1 MNYIDALISIV
12 QSILYIYIINYCIG
26 TKIIKDNKKS
36 IMSVTILSIIAYIIP
51 SILGNFSI
59 CVFFIHI
66 ICVVVIYLFFNK
78 QYIEALTS
86 YSIIYSIVALWI
98 FIFANILYGVI
109 QNNIPTE
116 YITIVQVLFLYISQV
131 ILYIL
136 CLKNIEK
143 IKQIY
148 KLVLLEKYSIKF
160 TFIISFLTDFLIS
173 FYLISYNMDNPIYR
187 DIIVIVFFVLLGV
200 SIYSVNKIAKKSIYI
215 NKLNETLITK
225 NDKLKNI
232 KNDYGLQMLCLYEL
246 CDMEKFDDVSSLL
259 KSIISE
265 NSSNIAEKSI
275 NKSSLL
281 SLATKHLIHD
291 DIKIVIKDNA
301 NFKLAEISEIELY
314 RVIVNI
320 INNAIK
326 AMKNKGTIIAKS
338 YEDLNN
344 VIITIEN
351 DGEKIPK
358 EIIDKIFD
366 SGFTT
371 KEDYDRNHG
380 YGLSIVKELIENHK
394 GKIFVESNEAIT
406 KFTIVLPIKEAI

>member
-1 MNYIDALISIV
+1 MMKIGDMKKLVLCLILLSINAIILPEIFQSISI
-12 QSILYIYIINYCIG
+12 SIFMTHICSIILIYIFFKQKFRNAFGAYTLIY
-26 TKIIKDNKKS
+26 S
-36 IMSVTILSIIAYIIP
+36 ILSIW
-51 SILGNFSI
+51 ILIFGN
-59 CVFFIHI
+59 
-66 ICVVVIYLFFNK
+66 L
-78 QYIEALTS
+78 
-86 YSIIYSIVALWI
+86 
-98 FIFANILYGVI
+98 LYGMLEQILPIGYMKIVI
-109 QNNIPTE
+109 IALM
-116 YITIVQVLFLYISQV
+116 YGSQV
-131 ILYIL
+131 ILFVL
-136 CLKNIEK
+136 CIAFKLK

-148 KLVLLEKYSIKF
+148 KLLLSGNISISYTTMF
-160 TFIISFLTDFLIS
+160 SFIPDFLLS
-173 FYLISYNMDNPIYR
+173 LYFISYDIDNSLIR
-187 DIIVIVFFVLLGV
+187 NSVIIGLVAFLVLNIVLFIKTV
-200 SIYSVNKIAKKSIYI
+200 KKAIYI

-246 CDMEKFDDVSSLL
+246 CDMEKFNDVSSLL

-281 SLATKHLIHD
+281 SLATRHLIHNN
-291 DIKIVIKDNA
+291 IKVVIKDNA

-351 DGEKIPK
+351 DGEKIPE
-358 EIIDKIFD
+358 EIIDKIFEA
-366 SGFTT
+366 GFTT
-371 KEDYDRNHG
+371 KKNNNKNHG
-380 YGLSIVKELIENHK
+380 YGLNIVKDLIENQN
-394 GKIFVESNEAIT
+394 GNIFVESNEDVT
-406 KFTIVLPIKEAI
+406 KFTIALPIKEAT